1 MLGSNICARILI
13 ANGIRSTRILS
24 EGKYTGEGRKGNGTT
39 LETGKIDKK
48 KKTLYQLRY
57 SAYSYDCTDCDSL
70 QYYLV
75 FMNVKKPVSVN
86 AIKIQNGSKN
96 L

>member
-1 MLGSNICARILI
+1 MVGV
-13 ANGIRSTRILS
+13 
-24 EGKYTGEGRKGNGTT
+24 E
-39 LETGKIDKK
+39 K
-48 KKTLYQLRY
+48 KKTLYLNWY
-57 SAYSYDCTDCDSL
+57 SAYSYDCTDCNSL